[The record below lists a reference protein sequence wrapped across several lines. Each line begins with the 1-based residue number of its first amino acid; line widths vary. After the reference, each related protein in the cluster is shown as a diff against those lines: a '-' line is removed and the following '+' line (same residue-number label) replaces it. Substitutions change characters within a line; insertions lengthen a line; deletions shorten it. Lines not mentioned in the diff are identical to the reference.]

1 MFLGLG
7 VSILIQLFL
16 IIHVVR
22 TGRNSI
28 WIMAIFFFPF
38 VGALAYFIVEILP
51 GLQNTRQVRDA
62 RAQVSKFVDPERE
75 LRRAND
81 ALSMVDTPANRVE
94 VGDALAALGRY
105 SDAVPHYR
113 KALERGPDP
122 KIGAKLARALFE
134 TGSSAEAL
142 TLIDSAGEPRALGE
156 RDRRGLLRARILDD
170 LGRKGEAE
178 DIYADIVTR
187 LPGEEARCRYAALL
201 LERGAKP
208 QALQVLEEVEARMKR
223 LTRAQRAPD
232 AVMYDW
238 AMKELAALR

>member
-7 VSILIQLFL
+7 VTILIQLFL
-16 IIHVVR
+16 IIHVIR

-28 WIMAIFFFPF
+28 WIMAIFFFPL

-62 RAQVSKFVDPERE
+62 RTQVAKFVDPERE

-81 ALSMVDTPANRVE
+81 ALSMVDTAANRVE
-94 VGDALAALGRY
+94 VGEALSALNRH
-105 SDAVPHYR
+105 AEAIPHYR
-113 KALERGPDP
+113 KAMERGPDAR
-122 KIGAKLARALFE
+122 ISMKLARALFE
-134 TGSSAEAL
+134 TGQSQEAL
-142 TLIDSAGEPRALGE
+142 TLVDETPVPVALGE
-156 RDRRGLLRARILDD
+156 SDRRGLLRARILDD
-170 LGRKGEAE
+170 LGRKAEAE
-178 DIYADIVTR
+178 EIYADIVTR

-201 LERGAKP
+201 LERGAKRDA
-208 QALQVLEEVEARMKR
+208 QRILEEVEARMKR

-232 AVMYDW
+232 ATMYDW